1 MVIFYRALQVV
12 GAIGVIACLMLALRA
27 TPLLG
32 EDWNRARLLYGLA
45 GALPALALIAI
56 GEIGCTVRRL
66 RMVLARVDSTLAGVD
81 STLARVD
88 ATLARVEDR
97 LGQ

>member
-1 MVIFYRALQVV
+1 MVVFYRALQVV
-12 GAIGVIACLMLALRA
+12 GVAGVIACLVLALQA

-32 EDWNRARLLYGLA
+32 AEWNRARLLYGLA

-66 RMVLARVDSTLAGVD
+66 RIVLARIDKG
-81 STLARVD
+81 
-88 ATLARVEDR
+88 
-97 LGQ
+97 LGS

>member
-1 MVIFYRALQVV
+1 MVVFYRALQVV
-12 GAIGVIACLMLALRA
+12 GVAGVVACLVLVAQA

-66 RMVLARVDSTLAGVD
+66 RIVLARV
-81 STLARVD
+81 
-88 ATLARVEDR
+88 EKR
-97 LGQ
+97 LGN

>member
-1 MVIFYRALQVV
+1 MVVFYRALQVV
-12 GAIGVIACLMLALRA
+12 GVAGVIACLVLALKA

-66 RMVLARVDSTLAGVD
+66 RAALARI
-81 STLARVD
+81 
-88 ATLARVEDR
+88 EKQ
-97 LGQ
+97 LGN